1 MKHPG
6 QRFRPFHGSREQV
19 SRTLRSA
26 VTSGFVSGFLAFF
39 YYRVLDRVLL
49 GQGAAAAILLSNTV
63 DLMVRAGGAPPPP
76 PRKHQ
81 RQRENTMSTG
91 KTPRTIPRTTYNA
104 APEAE
109 KYDQNTLERA

>member
-6 QRFRPFHGSREQV
+6 QRSRPFHGSREQV

-63 DLMVRAGGAPPPP
+63 DLMVRAGGAPPAPTTQTP
-76 PRKHQ
+76 KTA
-81 RQRENTMSTG
+81 RE
-91 KTPRTIPRTTYNA
+91 YN
-104 APEAE
+104 EHR
-109 KYDQNTLERA
+109 QNTQNNPSNNLQCCARSGKI